1 MKLAIATEAATD
13 RNTSRPKEKVEKAA
27 RDAAK
32 AKEAREAQEG
42 CSRPLPLCPPC
53 RAVSV
58 RCHLS
63 VAWPHESVIA
73 ASLCAMMYTA
83 HRPSSRGERAAA
95 TGTAETRPRSKKRM
109 RHKVPGCLRRHV
121 NDPES
126 QFYLHGSSHRAW
138 LIGVYLGTP
147 VPNTTQIG
155 TLPRA
160 LLRARSTSTGRAP
173 VTSSWPGAYRKP
185 QPSPTGL

>member
-1 MKLAIATEAATD
+1 MLLLLKLPPIGTPLGLRKRWKRQRGTLQKPRRRGNLRKAV
-13 RNTSRPKEKVEKAA
+13 RVHSRCAF
-27 RDAAK
+27 R
-32 AKEAREAQEG
+32 
-42 CSRPLPLCPPC
+42 

-138 LIGVYLGTP
+138 LIGAYLGTP
-147 VPNTTQIG
+147 VPNTTRIG